1 MSVTFLYIGIGMLVI
16 AGLAFQLA
24 IARRRHKRDH
34 RMDLEPVLNAH
45 GLSFVSSKWPGM
57 FKVGPFPQFEIE
69 VGRPQS
75 RVGGIRGEY
84 DTYRIVSARDAHGN
98 LHELWARIEIEG
110 FRLRRISWRSEN
122 EQNLPSTAR
131 RILDK

>member
-1 MSVTFLYIGIGMLVI
+1 MLVI
-16 AGLAFQLA
+16 AGLTFQLA
-24 IARRRHKRDH
+24 IALRRHKRDH
-34 RMDLEPVLNAH
+34 RMDLEPILAAH
-45 GLSFVSSKWPGM
+45 GLTFLSSKWPGL
-57 FKVGPFPQFEIE
+57 FKVGLFPKFEIE

-98 LHELWARIEIEG
+98 LYEFWARIEFEG

-122 EQNLPSTAR
+122 EQHLPSQVR
-131 RILDK
+131 QIMDN